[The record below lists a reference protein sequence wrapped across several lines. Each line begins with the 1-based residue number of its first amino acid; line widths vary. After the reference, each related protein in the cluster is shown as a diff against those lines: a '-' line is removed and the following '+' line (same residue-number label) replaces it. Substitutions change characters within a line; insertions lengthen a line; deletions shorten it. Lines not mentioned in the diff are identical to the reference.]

1 MPTDTKIVT
10 PIHDKKTEPVIKSSA
25 IPIMVGAKM
34 RAKLL
39 SIRRTPT
46 MSPTAPQT
54 TGRVAAKRRWVM
66 KL

>member
-1 MPTDTKIVT
+1 MPTDTKFVT

-46 MSPTAPQT
+46 KSPTAP
-54 TGRVAAKRRWVM
+54 GSEY
-66 KL
+66 